1 MKVGDRVRL
10 MKGTEE
16 GIIVKMLNKSLVE
29 VEIEDGFAIPV
40 LESELVVV
48 SSDESTAFD
57 TPSYESQKPSKQKT
71 VYEQPN
77 QLNGFHLAIIPLND
91 QLNSIY
97 FLNPT
102 GEDILLI
109 ANEINGKNEEK
120 TIRSEKIFAEKFS
133 KITERNMDHLAT
145 WSPLSFT
152 ILTENSKWSIP
163 IRPEKITVKIKSKH
177 FQKDKIEIP
186 FLNKKGY
193 LIPLNQSSKETV
205 EPEKIDIEKL
215 KESFFR
221 GAEETEN
228 YKRGTGNSPAQYPEI
243 DLHIE
248 SIDPNY
254 EKLPK
259 EDILRIQ
266 LSKFEEKLNE
276 AFMAGLDEIIFIHG
290 VGNGVLRNNIHKQL
304 SQHDNIQF
312 FKDTHKEKF
321 GYGATLVKIK

>member
-1 MKVGDRVRL
+1 MQIGDRVRL

-16 GIIVKMLNKSLVE
+16 GIVVKMLDKSLVE

-57 TPSYESQKPSKQKT
+57 TPNYESQKPSKQKT
-71 VYEQPN
+71 VYEKPN
-77 QLNGFHLAIIPLND
+77 QLKGFHLAIIPLND
-91 QLNSIY
+91 HLNSIY
-97 FLNPT
+97 FLNPSS
-102 GEDILLI
+102 EDVLLM
-109 ANEINGKNEEK
+109 ANEVNGKNEEK
-120 TIRSEKIFAEKFS
+120 TILSEKIFAEKFT
-133 KITERNMDHLAT
+133 KITERNMDHLNT
-145 WSPLSFT
+145 WAPLSFT

-163 IRPEKITVKIKSKH
+163 MRPEKIIVKIKSKH
-177 FQKDKIEIP
+177 FQKEKGEIP

-193 LIPLNQSSKETV
+193 LIALNQSHKETV
-205 EPEKIDIEKL
+205 EPEKIDIDKL
-215 KESFFR
+215 RDSFFTSK
-221 GAEETEN
+221 EETKDYRN
-228 YKRGTGNSPAQYPEI
+228 TKKGTAKTPEI

-248 SIDPNY
+248 TIDPYY
-254 EKLPK
+254 ENLPK

-276 AFMAGLDEIIFIHG
+276 AFVAGLDEIIFIHG
-290 VGNGVLRNNIHKQL
+290 VGNGVLRDNIHKQL
-304 SQHDNIQF
+304 SQHHNIQF

>member
-1 MKVGDRVRL
+1 MKIGDRVRL

-16 GIIVKMLNKSLVE
+16 GIVVKMLDKSLVE

-48 SSDESTAFD
+48 SADESTAFD
-57 TPSYESQKPSKQKT
+57 MPKYESQKPTKQKT
-71 VYEQPN
+71 VYEQAN
-77 QLNGFHLAIIPLND
+77 QLKGFHLAIIPLND
-91 QLNSIY
+91 HLNSIY
-97 FLNPT
+97 FLNPSKD
-102 GEDILLI
+102 DILIL
-109 ANEINGKNEEK
+109 ANEINGKNEER
-120 TIRSEKIFAEKFS
+120 TILSEKIFAEKFS
-133 KITERNMDHLAT
+133 KITERNMDHLNT

-163 IRPEKITVKIKSKH
+163 MRPEKITVKIKAKH
-177 FQKDKIEIP
+177 FQKEKTEIP
-186 FLNKKGY
+186 FLHKKGF
-193 LIPLNQSSKETV
+193 LIPLNQSSTETID
-205 EPEKIDIEKL
+205 PEKIDVDKL
-215 KESFFR
+215 KDSFFK
-221 GAEETEN
+221 GNEETQSFKSMGKN
-228 YKRGTGNSPAQYPEI
+228 NTHIPEI

-248 SIDPNY
+248 NIDPNY

>member
-1 MKVGDRVRL
+1 MKIGDRVRL

-16 GIIVKMLNKSLVE
+16 GIVVKMLDKSLVE

-57 TPSYESQKPSKQKT
+57 NPNYESQKASKQKT

-77 QLNGFHLAIIPLND
+77 QLKGFHLAIIPLND
-91 QLNSIY
+91 HLNSIY

-102 GEDILLI
+102 TDDILLI
-109 ANEINGKNEEK
+109 ANEVNGKQEEK
-120 TIRSEKIFAEKFS
+120 TILSEKVFAEKFS
-133 KITERNMDHLAT
+133 KITERNMDHINT
-145 WSPLSFT
+145 WPPLSFT
-152 ILTENSKWSIP
+152 ILIENSKWSIP
-163 IRPEKITVKIKSKH
+163 IRPEKITLKIKSKH
-177 FQKDKIEIP
+177 FQKDKVDIP

-193 LIPLNQSSKETV
+193 LLPLNQATKETV
-205 EPEKIDIEKL
+205 EPEKIDPEKL
-215 KESFFR
+215 KNSFFN
-221 GAEETEN
+221 GKEEN
-228 YKRGTGNSPAQYPEI
+228 NSFQRPVKGQSQIPEI

-248 SIDPNY
+248 SIDVNY
-254 EKLPK
+254 ENLPK

-266 LSKFEEKLNE
+266 LSKFDEKLNE

-304 SQHDNIQF
+304 SQHDNVQF

>member
-1 MKVGDRVRL
+1 MKIGDRVRL

-16 GIIVKMLNKSLVE
+16 GIIVKMLDKSLVE

-48 SSDESTAFD
+48 SSDESIAFD
-57 TPSYESQKPSKQKT
+57 TPQYESKKPAKQKP

-77 QLNGFHLAIIPLND
+77 QLKGFHLAIIPLND
-91 QLNSIY
+91 HLNSIY
-97 FLNPT
+97 FLNPSKD
-102 GEDILLI
+102 DILI
-109 ANEINGKNEEK
+109 MANEINGKNEEK
-120 TIRSEKIFAEKFS
+120 TILSEKIFAEKFS
-133 KITERNMDHLAT
+133 KITERNMDHLNT

-163 IRPEKITVKIKSKH
+163 MRPEKITLKIRAKH
-177 FQKDKIEIP
+177 FQKDKTEIP

-193 LIPLNQSSKETV
+193 LISLNQASKETV
-205 EPEKIDIEKL
+205 EPEQIDAEKL
-215 KESFFR
+215 KDSFFK
-221 GAEETEN
+221 GKEETET
-228 YKRGTGNSPAQYPEI
+228 YRGSEKSSSQIPEI

-248 SIDPNY
+248 SIDPYY
-254 EKLPK
+254 ENLPK

-290 VGNGVLRNNIHKQL
+290 VGNGVLKNNIHKHL
-304 SQHDNIQF
+304 SQHHNIQF
-312 FKDTHKEKF
+312 FKDTRKEKF

>member
-1 MKVGDRVRL
+1 MQIGDRVRL

-16 GIIVKMLNKSLVE
+16 GIVVKMLDKSLVE

-57 TPSYESQKPSKQKT
+57 LPKYESQKPSKQKT

-77 QLNGFHLAIIPLND
+77 QLKGFHLAIIPLND
-91 QLNSIY
+91 HLNSIY
-97 FLNPT
+97 FLNPSK
-102 GEDILLI
+102 EDILI
-109 ANEINGKNEEK
+109 MANEINGKNEEK
-120 TIRSEKIFAEKFS
+120 TILSEKIFAEKFT
-133 KITERNMDHLAT
+133 KITERNMDHSNT
-145 WSPLSFT
+145 WAPLSFT

-163 IRPEKITVKIKSKH
+163 MRPEKITVKIKAKH
-177 FQKDKIEIP
+177 FQKDKTEIP

-193 LIPLNQSSKETV
+193 LIPLNQASKETL
-205 EPEKIDIEKL
+205 EPEKIDVEKL
-215 KESFFR
+215 KDSFFK
-221 GAEETEN
+221 GKEETEN
-228 YKRGTGNSPAQYPEI
+228 FRGTAKSNTQIPEI

-248 SIDPNY
+248 TIDPYY
-254 EKLPK
+254 ENLPK

-290 VGNGVLRNNIHKQL
+290 VGNGILRNNIHKQL
-304 SQHDNIQF
+304 SQHHNIQF

>member
-1 MKVGDRVRL
+1 MKIGDRVRL

-16 GIIVKMLNKSLVE
+16 GIVVKMLDKSLVE

-57 TPSYESQKPSKQKT
+57 MPKYESQKPAKQKT

-77 QLNGFHLAIIPLND
+77 QLKGFHLAIIPLND
-91 QLNSIY
+91 HLNSIY
-97 FLNPT
+97 FLNP
-102 GEDILLI
+102 EKDDILLM

-120 TIRSEKIFAEKFS
+120 TILSEKIFAEKFS
-133 KITERNMDHLAT
+133 KITERNMDHINT
-145 WSPLSFT
+145 WPPLSFT

-177 FQKDKIEIP
+177 FQKDKTEIP

-193 LIPLNQSSKETV
+193 LIPLNQALKETV
-205 EPEKIDIEKL
+205 KPEKIDVDKL
-215 KESFFR
+215 KDSFFKGR
-221 GAEETEN
+221 EETESYRKSDKN
-228 YKRGTGNSPAQYPEI
+228 NSQVPEV

-248 SIDPNY
+248 TIDPYY
-254 EKLPK
+254 ENLPK
-259 EDILRIQ
+259 EDILKIQ
-266 LSKFEEKLNE
+266 LAKFEEKLNE

-304 SQHDNIQF
+304 SQHQNIQF
-312 FKDTHKEKF
+312 FKDAHKEKF

>member
-1 MKVGDRVRL
+1 MKTGDRVRL

-16 GIIVKMLNKSLVE
+16 GVVVKMLDKSLVE

-57 TPSYESQKPSKQKT
+57 TPKYESQKPTKQKNI
-71 VYEQPN
+71 YEQPN
-77 QLNGFHLAIIPLND
+77 QLKGFHLAIIPLND
-91 QLNSIY
+91 HLNSIY

-102 GEDILLI
+102 KEDILLM
-109 ANEINGKNEEK
+109 ANEVNGKNEEK
-120 TIRSEKIFAEKFS
+120 TILAEKIFAEKFS
-133 KITERNMDHLAT
+133 KITERNMDHLNT
-145 WSPLSFT
+145 WSPFSFT
-152 ILTENSKWSIP
+152 ILIENSKWSIP
-163 IRPEKITVKIKSKH
+163 IRPEKITVKIKAKH
-177 FQKDKIEIP
+177 FQKEKAEIP

-193 LIPLNQSSKETV
+193 LIPLNQSTKETV
-205 EPEKIDIEKL
+205 EPEKIDAEKL
-215 KESFFR
+215 KDSFFK
-221 GAEETEN
+221 GSEETEN
-228 YKRGTGNSPAQYPEI
+228 YQSTAKNTNQIPEI

-248 SIDPNY
+248 TIDPYY
-254 EKLPK
+254 ENLPK

-266 LSKFEEKLNE
+266 LTKFEEKLNE
-276 AFMAGLDEIIFIHG
+276 AIMAGLDEIIFIHG

-304 SQHDNIQF
+304 SQHHNIQF